1 MTGLRE
7 RKKEQTRRRIAE
19 VALRMFAE
27 RGFEAV
33 TVNEIAE
40 AAEVAK
46 VTLFKYFPTKESLV
60 LRGVGEEDLAGIVA
74 GRPPGHS
81 PLEALRAHCMAL
93 VASSAVTR
101 DMDEL
106 VARVQVI
113 LGSPA
118 LRAGAGALLYRQR
131 RALAKALAEEHE
143 ETVAALMAA
152 QITACLHTVQEEFF
166 QRLAAGAA
174 PEAAYDH
181 LAGDVKLAF
190 DLLEHGIGPRSPRL
204 SGGRP
209 GESGGR

>member
-1 MTGLRE
+1 
-7 RKKEQTRRRIAE
+7 
-19 VALRMFAE
+19 MFAG

-60 LRGVGEEDLAGIVA
+60 LHGVGEDDLAGIVA
-74 GRPPGHS
+74 GRPPGQP
-81 PLEALRAHCMAL
+81 PLEALRAHCMAFL
-93 VASSAVTR
+93 ASSVATQ
-101 DMDEL
+101 DTDEL
-106 VARVQVI
+106 VTRVHVI

-143 ETVAALMAA
+143 ETAAALMAA
-152 QITACLHTVQEEFF
+152 QITACLHTVQESFF
-166 QRLAAGAA
+166 QRLVAGSA

-181 LAGDVKLAF
+181 LEGDVELAF
-190 DLLEHGIGPRSPRL
+190 DLLEHGVGLGSPRL
-204 SGGRP
+204 SDGRP
-209 GESGGR
+209 GEPGRC